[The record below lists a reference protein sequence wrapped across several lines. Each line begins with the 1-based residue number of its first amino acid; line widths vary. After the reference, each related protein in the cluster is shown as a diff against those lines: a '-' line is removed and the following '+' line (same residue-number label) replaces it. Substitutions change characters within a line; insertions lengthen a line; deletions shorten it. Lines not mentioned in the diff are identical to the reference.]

1 MTSKRRSYQAFLKR
15 AKADYG
21 LTHRKAQVMYRKMSD
36 RLGEPA
42 KAKDIK
48 SHPRIAKQEAGK
60 ALRARGRREV
70 GREEPKHKAPPPA
83 PPVAPGPEKVI
94 KSHAEYVRLY
104 DEYDGFDE
112 LGWEYE
118 EYAGGVDYNG
128 EE

>member
-60 ALRARGRREV
+60 ALRSKGPTGARKGGALEK
-70 GREEPKHKAPPPA
+70 PPSPPP
-83 PPVAPGPEKVI
+83 GPAKTI
-94 KSHAEYVRLY
+94 TSLGQYHDLY
-104 DEYDGFDE
+104 DDFDSYDWD
-112 LGWEYE
+112 YE
-118 EYAGGVDYNG
+118 DYAGGVDYG